1 MPLQRGGLSQNVLEH
16 RQRSVNVFAVEANK
30 VEGRHSDQS
39 NRHHAE
45 HDRKGYALVVNK
57 SACHSP
63 RRRPPRQPH
72 GGPKV
77 ADDEP
82 TTADTANAAV
92 ARIISILEAYG
103 EDMDL

>member
-1 MPLQRGGLSQNVLEH
+1 
-16 RQRSVNVFAVEANK
+16 
-30 VEGRHSDQS
+30 
-39 NRHHAE
+39 
-45 HDRKGYALVVNK
+45 
-57 SACHSP
+57 
-63 RRRPPRQPH
+63 
-72 GGPKV
+72 V